1 MSRQLPILYSF
12 RRCPYAMRARMA
24 LMTASV
30 TCQLRE
36 VVLRNK
42 PEHMTALSP
51 KGTVPV
57 FQLPDGTVIDESLDL
72 MHWALAQADP
82 YSWLNVEPKW
92 TRRLIE
98 WNDGPFKQQLDRY
111 KYSVRFPEQSQKYY
125 RTQAESFLVMLENAL
140 GRNAGKGLCCDRLTF
155 SDYAIFPFIRQFS
168 KVDLYWFT
176 RERHHHLVE
185 WLQRIETSALFQSVM
200 KKYPPWS
207 EGDPITLFSNNAG
220 SVQTTIH

>member
-1 MSRQLPILYSF
+1 
-12 RRCPYAMRARMA
+12 MRARMA

-42 PEHMTALSP
+42 PEQMTTLSP

-82 YSWLNVEPKW
+82 DSWLSVEPEW

-111 KYSVRFPEQSQKYY
+111 KYFVRFPEHSQEHY

-140 GRNAGKGLCCDRLTF
+140 GQHAGQGLCCDRLTF
-155 SDYAIFPFIRQFS
+155 SDYAVFPFIRQFS
-168 KVDLYWFT
+168 KVALDWFT

-185 WLQRIETSALFQSVM
+185 WLQRIETGALFQSVM
-200 KKYPPWS
+200 KKYPAWS
-207 EGDPITLFSNNAG
+207 EGDPVTLFGNDSG
-220 SVQTTIH
+220 SDTITIH